1 MTSWRKL
8 KNNII
13 NLPNLTPA
21 CALSKKHSS
30 ECESTVIM
38 YARLLEI
45 KENTNKHTKLF
56 IFVVFDDVCRK
67 YGWQRETAVHNRD
80 L

>member
-1 MTSWRKL
+1 MTSQRNFKYNF
-8 KNNII
+8 NNI
-13 NLPNLTPA
+13 PNLTPA

-30 ECESTVIM
+30 ECESTVII

-56 IFVVFDDVCRK
+56 IFVDFDDV
-67 YGWQRETAVHNRD
+67 
-80 L
+80 